1 MHFFT
6 KQLKRAFDFKGRASR
21 QEFWLYFL
29 YLLVAFGTACFAI
42 MALTVSSCSVVFN
55 DMGAQQGCGWI
66 GVFICMILGWI
77 GLPLLLI
84 SAGARRLHD
93 SNKSGWWQ
101 LLLLIPP
108 IGVLVL
114 AVLMAL
120 PGTQG
125 ENRFG
130 LPPNA

>member
-1 MHFFT
+1 MNFFT

-29 YLLVAFGTACFAI
+29 GLLVAFWAACFAI
-42 MALTVSSCSVVFN
+42 MALTISSCSVVFN

-93 SNKSGWWQ
+93 NNKSGWWQ
-101 LLLLIPP
+101 LLLFIPP

-120 PGTQG
+120 PSTQG